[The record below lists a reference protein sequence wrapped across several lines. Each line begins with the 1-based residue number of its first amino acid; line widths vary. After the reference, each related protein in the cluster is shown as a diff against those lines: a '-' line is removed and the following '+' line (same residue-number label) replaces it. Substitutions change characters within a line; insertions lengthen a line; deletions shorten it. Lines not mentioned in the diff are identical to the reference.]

1 MMLERIKRNY
11 LLDLAVVV
19 LLMGM
24 MASIY
29 IATGYAIGDI
39 LTLQARSQINAWQRQ
54 TASFPRVGEIGKA
67 LNSLNSGARWLPG
80 DPVLIEGIGY
90 LYGLRANIARN
101 LPELEHAMLDE
112 VLVAYRSAVARRPMS
127 AYAWANIAL
136 VLHRKNADL
145 PEIWIAVDR
154 ALLYGQREAGVQ
166 IRLAEVVFRRWEEA
180 GDSRRAAFREILS
193 TSRGRVAGD
202 LRKIVEVAGQPEELA
217 YLPG

>member
-1 MMLERIKRNY
+1 MMLERIKRKY
-11 LLDLAVVV
+11 LFALAVIV
-19 LLMGM
+19 LFPGM
-24 MASIY
+24 LASAY
-29 IATGYAIGDI
+29 IAMEYALGDV
-39 LTLQARSQINAWQRQ
+39 LTLQGRSQITVWQRD
-54 TASFPRVGEIGKA
+54 TARQPGIAEIGKA

-80 DPVLIEGIGY
+80 DPAVLEGTGY
-90 LYGLRANIARN
+90 LYGLRANMARS

-112 VLVAYRSAVARRPMS
+112 VLVAYRAAVVRRPMS

-145 PEIWIAVDR
+145 PEIWMAVDR

-180 GDSRRAAFREILS
+180 GDSRRASFREILS
-193 TSRGRVAGD
+193 TSRGRVATN
-202 LRKIVEVAGQPEELA
+202 LRKIIEAAGHSEELI

>member
-11 LLDLAVVV
+11 LLDLAVVA

-24 MASIY
+24 LASAY

-80 DPVLIEGIGY
+80 DPVLMEGIGY
-90 LYGLRANIARN
+90 LYGLRANMARN

-112 VLVAYRSAVARRPMS
+112 VLFAYRNAVARRPMS

-180 GDSRRAAFREILS
+180 GDYRRAAFREILS

-202 LRKIVEVAGQPEELA
+202 LRKIIEAAGQPEELA